1 MSEVGGGPTAFGL
14 TFREYDTRQMQ
25 HILRAYGKLPRSNPN
40 ARAIL
45 YLALATLER
54 KLPGDEAQVLRDWLH
69 NGGVL
74 SDFPGPATAQGPPVN
89 ASERRDAQ
97 AARDFGRYP
106 VSDDSQEEDDDGDD
120 GHAQDYGRGRF
131 NRGEYRGYGMEMG
144 GSGRLPPPAQQTG
157 HLRPPVARFIP
168 LQSHLNAVPAPPP
181 QISAAHPS
189 RPASTLPDA
198 SLPDNPRLLPMDT
211 DENESE
217 DDLDAPPV
225 HPASRVLPA
234 MRRGHDDE
242 SGPDGRA
249 NIGMEDFSEGNT
261 QRAGRDGHRLPPPE
275 DGFVP
280 PDRHLH
286 SRHARPNPPA
296 EPFPYHGYPNAGRSN
311 GHRLPPPEDGFV
323 PPERHL
329 DVVPRLTSEG
339 AVPGSRHADFAPPS
353 THVGNDVRNDLP
365 LQPPVSAEDDGNLAP
380 SNDSNDADMSDDSEN
395 LFHDNAIECCV
406 CAGDYGPDKFPESE
420 ITSTCE
426 HHSKAMVC
434 LRCIRF
440 SIQTFLA
447 QGNLHLIR
455 CPLCPAMLSKD
466 EIKKYGTKEMFSR
479 YEYLVQMATPGLVMC
494 LSPSCGMGQ
503 VHPSNADNPIMTCDT
518 CGFRTCVT
526 HKLPWH
532 EGFTCAEFDLE
543 ESQIERLEADEAT
556 AKLLSQQDSRICPSC
571 NQGVTRT
578 EGCDHLQCRCG
589 QQWCFE
595 CQAAWEN
602 ILRLGPTA
610 HARTC
615 PNHPERLNVRGDQRQ
630 GMVQQMAE
638 LVHGGPVSETLEKAR
653 RERDQKRRE
662 TARLLAA
669 EAAERRMLAAKEEQE
684 RAQANVKVPSV
695 KKPKTKLVAPWE
707 EK

>member
-1 MSEVGGGPTAFGL
+1 MSEADGAPTAFGL

-25 HILRAYGKLPRSNPN
+25 HILRAYGKLPRSSPN

-54 KLPGDEAQVLRDWLH
+54 NLPGEEAQVLRDWLH

-89 ASERRDAQ
+89 ASERRNAQ
-97 AARDFGRYP
+97 A
-106 VSDDSQEEDDDGDD
+106 
-120 GHAQDYGRGRF
+120 
-131 NRGEYRGYGMEMG
+131 
-144 GSGRLPPPAQQTG
+144 
-157 HLRPPVARFIP
+157 
-168 LQSHLNAVPAPPP
+168 
-181 QISAAHPS
+181 
-189 RPASTLPDA
+189 
-198 SLPDNPRLLPMDT
+198 
-211 DENESE
+211 SE
-217 DDLDAPPV
+217 DDLEALPV

-234 MRRGHDDE
+234 MGRGRDDE
-242 SGPDGRA
+242 SGPDGRGS
-249 NIGMEDFSEGNT
+249 IGMEDFSEGNT
-261 QRAGRDGHRLPPPE
+261 QRVGLGGHRLPPPE

-280 PDRHLH
+280 PERHLQ
-286 SRHARPNPPA
+286 SRHARPNPPT

-329 DVVPRLTSEG
+329 DVVPRLTLEA
-339 AVPGSRHADFAPPS
+339 AVPESRDADF
-353 THVGNDVRNDLP
+353 GNDVRNDLL
-365 LQPPVSAEDDGNLAP
+365 LQPPVSAEDDENLAP
-380 SNDSNDADMSDDSEN
+380 SNDSDDADMSDDSED
-395 LFHDNAIECCV
+395 LFRDDAIECRV
-406 CAGDYGPDKFPESE
+406 CIGNYGPDKFPESE
-420 ITSTCE
+420 KITSTCE
-426 HHSKAMVC
+426 HSSKGMVC

-440 SIQTFLA
+440 TIQTFLA
-447 QGNLHLIR
+447 QGHLHLIR
-455 CPLCPAMLSKD
+455 CPICPAMLSKD
-466 EIKKYGTKEMFSR
+466 EIKKYGTKEMFTR
-479 YEYLVQMATPGLVMC
+479 YEYLVQIATPGLVMC

-578 EGCDHLQCRCG
+578 KGCDHLQCRCG

-595 CQAAWEN
+595 CLAAWEN

-615 PNHPERLNVRGDQRQ
+615 PNHPERVNVRGARRQ
-630 GMVQQMAE
+630 GVSQQMAE

-653 RERDQKRRE
+653 RERDRKRRE
-662 TARLLAA
+662 TVRPLAA

-684 RAQANVKVPSV
+684 QAQANGAVTSA
-695 KKPKTKLVAPWE
+695 KKRKTKLVGPWE